1 MSIAHRAVLLCLLAC
16 VAFAARAERAH
27 YALDPVHTRVAFS
40 VSHAGF
46 SQALGTVSG
55 STGSLEF
62 DPDDLG
68 SARIEAKVPLARL
81 ELGNAKWNAAT
92 TKLLDTDAH
101 PVASFVST
109 RVEPVDARHAIVIGN
124 LTLRGVT
131 QEVRLAVTFNQLR
144 RHPLPP
150 FRRTAGF
157 SATTTLSRKA
167 FGITQWPSVIGDTVE
182 LRIEAEAVRARAPSN
197 TTPVAPTRQPP
208 DAQPV
213 PENEPAV
220 EDIILPPEAPE
231 PDEEPASEPMPG
243 DEQAAPPEGEP
254 VPAPPP
260 ARGAPES
267 AGATSSAEG
276 LEEAAAS
283 APAST
288 P

>member
-1 MSIAHRAVLLCLLAC
+1 MSIVHRAVLLCLLAC
-16 VAFAARAERAH
+16 VAFAARAGRAH
-27 YALDPVHTRVAFS
+27 YALDPVHTRVLFS

-81 ELGNAKWNAAT
+81 ELGNSKWNAAT
-92 TKLLDTDAH
+92 AKLLDADAH

-109 RVEPVDARHAIVIGN
+109 RVEPVDATHAIVTGN

-157 SATTTLSRKA
+157 SATTTLSRQA
-167 FGITQWPSVIGDTVE
+167 FGITQWPGVIGDAVE
-182 LRIEAEAVRARAPSN
+182 LRIEAEAVRARAPAD
-197 TTPVAPTRQPP
+197 TTPEEPTREPV

-213 PENEPAV
+213 RANEPAV
-220 EDIILPPEAPE
+220 EEIILPPEAPRS
-231 PDEEPASEPMPG
+231 DEEPAPEPMPG
-243 DEQAAPPEGEP
+243 DENVALPEDEP
-254 VPAPPP
+254 VPASPR
-260 ARGAPES
+260 AQHGPET
-267 AGATSSAEG
+267 AGAT
-276 LEEAAAS
+276 AS
-283 APAST
+283 AGGDDEGPASARV
-288 P
+288 PAP